1 MNTNSEDKSSSLVLR
16 VLNVLEVLTGFAAT
30 GASNKDLADALRT
43 TPSHITRAVQCL
55 IAKGWARKSEENG
68 RFYPTAAFTRLS
80 FRVQADF
87 DRAQDRLADTRRAMT
102 SEH

>member
-1 MNTNSEDKSSSLVLR
+1 MSTTADDKNSNQVMR
-16 VLNVLEVLTGFAAT
+16 VLNTLEVLTGFAAT

-43 TPSHITRAVQCL
+43 SPSHITRAVQCL
-55 IAKGWARKSEENG
+55 VAKGWARKSEENG

-87 DRAQDRLADTRRAMT
+87 DRQQDRMADTRRAMT
-102 SEH
+102 GEL

>member
-1 MNTNSEDKSSSLVLR
+1 MNTSSDDKSSSLVLR
-16 VLNVLEVLTGFAAT
+16 VLNVLEVLTGFAAI

>member
-1 MNTNSEDKSSSLVLR
+1 MNTSSDDKSSSLVLR
-16 VLNVLEVLTGFAAT
+16 VLNVLEVLTGFAAA

>member
-1 MNTNSEDKSSSLVLR
+1 MNTTSDDKSSSLVLR

-87 DRAQDRLADTRRAMT
+87 DRAQDRLADTRRSMT

>member
-1 MNTNSEDKSSSLVLR
+1 MSTTSEDKNSHLVMR
-16 VLNVLEVLTGFAAT
+16 VLHTLEALTGFAAT

-43 TPSHITRAVQCL
+43 SPSHITRAVQCL

-87 DRAQDRLADTRRAMT
+87 DRAQDRMADNRRAMT
-102 SEH
+102 GEH